1 MMETIHSNVCELIGN
16 TPLIRLNRF
25 AADVD
30 AELVV
35 KMEAYNPGASVK
47 DRIAFAMIE
56 AAEEKGLLKE
66 GSTIIE
72 PTSGNTGIGL
82 AMVAAVKGYP
92 IMLVMPESMSI
103 ERRKLLQGLGAEL
116 VLTPAQEGME
126 GAINQAQKLAE
137 KIPNS
142 FVPQQF
148 KNPANPQVHYRTT
161 AEEIWR
167 DTGQK
172 LDVFVAGVGTGG
184 TVTGNGRFFKEKN
197 PDIRVVAVEP
207 TESAVLSGEQA
218 GPHMIQGIGAGFVPD
233 VLNRDVIDEVV
244 KVRSQDAIAAAK
256 DLIRLE
262 GLMVGISAGANA
274 FAAREVAR
282 RPENKGKRIITIM
295 CDTSERYLSTLLYY
309 ED

>member
-1 MMETIHSNVCELIGN
+1 METIHSNVCELIGN